1 VSTMD
6 PTWDR
11 ELGTASPH
19 REEINLLTSGLGPK
33 TPLFRLAMFRRGKMK
48 LPQITATYVAILAL
62 LYATLSLAIVR
73 LRQRNRVAFG
83 DGGNSDLAVRSVR
96 TRTLQSTFPSLRLW
110 LPCLKCLAYRR
121 YRCTC

>member
-1 VSTMD
+1 
-6 PTWDR
+6 
-11 ELGTASPH
+11 
-19 REEINLLTSGLGPK
+19 
-33 TPLFRLAMFRRGKMK
+33 MK